1 MTRPSDIPVSVRKL
15 VLLFDICSSTAILE
29 DLIRTEN
36 QGTWQAV
43 LTNLK
48 RFMWQLR
55 KDIAPFEM
63 YKFLGDGW
71 ILLFEDE
78 AVTGAQL
85 IDIASRLCAE
95 YDRLFRTHVATVLS
109 VMPKHVGVTFGAD
122 EGSLVRIVMNEQ
134 KEYVGRA
141 INVAARLQSA
151 VKQQEGAPPGT
162 LLITKNAF
170 ARLHLKRETEL
181 VQCKL
186 ANVTGG
192 DAYQV
197 HKLRVHDG

>member
-1 MTRPSDIPVSVRKL
+1 MTRPSDMPVSVRKF
-15 VLLFDICSSTAILE
+15 VLLFDICSSTTILE

-36 QGTWQAV
+36 QGAWQAV
-43 LTNLK
+43 LTELK

-55 KDIAPFEM
+55 EKVAPFEM

-85 IDIASRLCAE
+85 IDIASHLCAE

-122 EGSLVRIVMNEQ
+122 EGSLVQIVMNEQ
-134 KEYVGRA
+134 EEYVGRA
-141 INVAARLQSA
+141 INVAARLQAA

-162 LLITKNAF
+162 FLITKNAF
-170 ARLHLKRETEL
+170 ARLHLKHQTEL
-181 VQCKL
+181 VQCNL

-197 HKLRVHDG
+197 HKLRVQGG

>member
-1 MTRPSDIPVSVRKL
+1 MTRPSDTPISVRKL
-15 VLLFDICSSTAILE
+15 VLIFDICSSTTILE

-36 QGTWQAV
+36 QGAWQAV

-55 KDIAPFEM
+55 KDAAFFDM
-63 YKFLGDGW
+63 YKFMGDGW
-71 ILLFEDE
+71 ILLFDDG

-85 IDIASRLCAE
+85 MEIASRLCNA
-95 YDRLFRTHVATVLS
+95 YAFLFRNHVEPVLS
-109 VMPKHVGVTFGAD
+109 VMPKHVGITFGAD
-122 EGSLVRIVMNEQ
+122 EGSLVRIVMNKQ
-134 KEYVGRA
+134 REYVGRA

-151 VKQQEGAPPGT
+151 VKQQKGAPPGT

-170 ARLHLKRETEL
+170 ARLRLKRKTKL

-192 DAYQV
+192 DEYHV
-197 HKLRVHDG
+197 HKLRVNE